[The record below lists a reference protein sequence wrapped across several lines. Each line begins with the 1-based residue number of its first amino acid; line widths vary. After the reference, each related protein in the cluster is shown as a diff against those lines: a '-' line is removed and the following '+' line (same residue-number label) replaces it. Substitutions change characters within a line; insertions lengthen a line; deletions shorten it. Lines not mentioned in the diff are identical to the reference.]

1 MKKNRSAIALGD
13 RGRDLGLTE
22 KGVRGTFWMDILD
35 RVEGYTIY
43 VYDKTQKKFTIMICL
58 TPYKFDFKTNEL

>member
-1 MKKNRSAIALGD
+1 
-13 RGRDLGLTE
+13 
-22 KGVRGTFWMDILD
+22 MDILD

-58 TPYKFDFKTNEL
+58 TPYKFDFKTNELQLMYACFSVEI